1 MTMHSFEPFV
11 MKLSKYFTTYLL
23 SILDSTR
30 HSSMAAS
37 CSDRLGPSS
46 TCLITNVRRFV
57 RSRFRVTAY
66 TTPNEP

>member
-1 MTMHSFEPFV
+1 MTMHSFVPFV

-23 SILDSTR
+23 SILDRTR

-37 CSDRLGPSS
+37 CSDRLGPGSP
-46 TCLITNVRRFV
+46 CLITNVRRFV